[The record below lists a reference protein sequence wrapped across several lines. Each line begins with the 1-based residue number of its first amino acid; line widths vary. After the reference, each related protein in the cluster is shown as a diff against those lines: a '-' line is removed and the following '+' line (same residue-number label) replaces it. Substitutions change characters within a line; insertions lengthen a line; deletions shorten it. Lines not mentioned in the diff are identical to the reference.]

1 MLCIRMQPVD
11 KVTVELTRC
20 GFSHARIVFC
30 AKQAVVNRLGESY
43 ESFSFG
49 QENLPQL

>member
-1 MLCIRMQPVD
+1 MFTGSWAAEVVLCDLQ
-11 KVTVELTRC
+11 KVT
-20 GFSHARIVFC
+20 
-30 AKQAVVNRLGESY
+30 KQVLGVSY